1 MSSRVTLYLSNKG
14 GTADC
19 IFVPEASASGIFY
32 GRFLMGQTDMIYIS
46 DCTLLDAADHAEL
59 SFREKIELCRLID
72 RLGVSAIDLCGIRQ
86 KKIDRLL
93 IKSICSAVKQAMIA
107 APVSLTEDDSVQLTW
122 EALQEAGSA
131 RLQVVAPVSSV
142 QMEYLLHMKPAGLIA
157 AVVKAVNACLSYTE
171 EVEFIAS
178 DATRSDPAFLRQ
190 ILKCVTQSGVK
201 CITLCDTAGILT
213 PEETYDFVNSLY
225 QDIPELKDVVLGF
238 FCSGALNLADA
249 CAYAAVRAGVRTLK
263 TVACRGDAVSLA
275 NIVRILS
282 VKGSAAG
289 AHCSVGTE
297 QIRRI
302 TGQVEMIC
310 HSSGHKGISFIEQ
323 AAHDADLILSVH
335 DSMETVIH
343 ACETLGYDL
352 GPEDQQKVWKVFS
365 QTAEKKET
373 ITLKELDAIIAAEAM
388 QVPPAYHNVQYV
400 INTGNQIGAM
410 AHMKLMYHNQEIEG
424 IASGDGAIDA
434 AFNSIEQ
441 ATGRHFELDDF
452 QIQSVSQGR
461 EAMGQTIVRLRWE
474 GKLYSGRGI
483 STDIVGAGIM
493 AYINAV
499 NKIVYEE
506 EES

>member
-1 MSSRVTLYLSNKG
+1 MNQMEKV
-14 GTADC
+14 
-19 IFVPEASASGIFY
+19 
-32 GRFLMGQTDMIYIS
+32 QIS

-72 RLGVSAIDLCGIRQ
+72 KLGVSTIDLCAIRQ

-107 APVSLTEDDSVQLTW
+107 VPVSLTEEDSVRMTW
-122 EALQEAGSA
+122 EALKESASA
-131 RLQVVAPVSSV
+131 RLQVIAPVSSV
-142 QMEYLLHMKPAGLIA
+142 QMEYLLHMKPAGLLAMVEKTIGS
-157 AVVKAVNACLSYTE
+157 CLSFTD
-171 EVEFIAS
+171 EVEFIAA

-190 ILKCVTQSGVK
+190 ILRTVAATGVR
-201 CITLCDTAGILT
+201 CITLCDTAGIMT
-213 PEETYDFVNSLY
+213 PEETYGFIQELY
-225 QDIPELKDVVLGF
+225 QDLPELKNVVLGF

-249 CAYAAVRAGVRTLK
+249 CAYAAVRAGVRALK
-263 TVACRGDAVSLA
+263 TTACRGDSISLS

-282 VKGSAAG
+282 VKGSAEG
-289 AHCSVGTE
+289 IQSTVGLE

-302 TGQVEMIC
+302 TGQADMIC
-310 HSSGHKGISFIEQ
+310 HSAGHRNVARTEPAGHET
-323 AAHDADLILSVH
+323 DLILSVH
-335 DSMETVIH
+335 DSMETVLH

-365 QTAEKKET
+365 QTAERKET
-373 ITLKELDAIIAAEAM
+373 VTLKELDAIIAAEAM

-400 INTGNQIGAM
+400 ISTGNQIGAM
-410 AHMKLMYHNQEIEG
+410 AHMKLMFHNQEIEG

-452 QIQSVSQGR
+452 QIQSVTEGR

-499 NKIVYEE
+499 NKIIYEE
-506 EES
+506 EET

>member
-1 MSSRVTLYLSNKG
+1 MSQLDRIQI
-14 GTADC
+14 C
-19 IFVPEASASGIFY
+19 
-32 GRFLMGQTDMIYIS
+32 
-46 DCTLLDAADHAEL
+46 DCTLLDAANYAEL

-72 RLGVSAIDLCGIRQ
+72 KLGVSTIDLCGIQQ

-93 IKSICSAVKQAMIA
+93 IKSISSAVKQAMIA
-107 APVSLTEDDSVQLTW
+107 VPVSLKEEESVQLTW
-122 EALQEAGSA
+122 EALREAASS

-142 QMEYLLHMKPAGLIA
+142 QMEYLLHMKPTVLMA
-157 AVVKAVNACLSYTE
+157 AVEKVINACREYTE
-171 EVEFIAS
+171 EVEFIAV

-190 ILKCVTQSGVK
+190 ILKRVADSGIK
-201 CITLCDTAGILT
+201 CITLCDTAGVMT
-213 PEETYDFVNSLY
+213 PEETFAFIQSLR
-225 QDIPELKDVVLGF
+225 QDVPELSNAVLGF
-238 FCSGALNLADA
+238 FCSGTLNLADA
-249 CAYAAVRAGVRTLK
+249 CAYAAVRAGVRALK
-263 TVACRGDAVSLA
+263 TTACRGNSISLS

-282 VKGSAAG
+282 VKGSSDG
-289 AHCSVGTE
+289 VQSTVGLE

-302 TGQVEMIC
+302 TGQAEMIC
-310 HSSGHKGISFIEQ
+310 HSTGHTGVAFTEQSGHETDFV
-323 AAHDADLILSVH
+323 LSVH
-335 DSMETVIH
+335 DTMETVIH

-365 QTAEKKET
+365 QTAERKET
-373 ITLKELDAIIAAEAM
+373 VTLKELDAIIAAEAM
-388 QVPPAYHNVQYV
+388 QVPPAYHNIQYV

-410 AHMKLMYHNQEIEG
+410 AHMKLMFHNQEIEG

-452 QIQSVSQGR
+452 QIQSVTEGR

-499 NKIVYEE
+499 NKIIYEE
-506 EES
+506 EET

>member
-1 MSSRVTLYLSNKG
+1 MNQLTTV
-14 GTADC
+14 
-19 IFVPEASASGIFY
+19 
-32 GRFLMGQTDMIYIS
+32 QIS

-72 RLGVSAIDLCGIRQ
+72 KLGVTTIDLCGIRQ

-93 IKSICSAVKQAMIA
+93 IKSISSAVKQAMIA
-107 APVSLTEDDSVQLTW
+107 VPVSLTEEESVLMTW
-122 EALQEAGSA
+122 EALKEAASA
-131 RLQVVAPVSSV
+131 RLQVAAPVSSV
-142 QMEYLLHMKPAGLIA
+142 QMEYLLHMKPAGLLS
-157 AVVKAVNACLSYTE
+157 AVEKAIKACGGYTK
-171 EVEFIAS
+171 EVEFIAE

-190 ILKCVTQSGVK
+190 ILRTAVLSGAGCV
-201 CITLCDTAGILT
+201 TLCDTAGTMT
-213 PEETYDFVNSLY
+213 PDETYAFIKSLC
-225 QDIPELKDVVLGF
+225 QDVPELNDVILGF
-238 FCSGALNLADA
+238 SCSGTLNLADA
-249 CAYAAVRAGVRTLK
+249 CAFAAVRAGVRALK
-263 TVACRGDAVSLA
+263 ATSCRGKSISLA

-282 VKGSAAG
+282 IKGSAEG
-289 AHCSVGTE
+289 VQSSVGLE

-302 TGQVEMIC
+302 TGQAEMIC
-310 HSSGHKGISFIEQ
+310 HSAGRKSVSFTEQ
-323 AAHDADLILSVH
+323 AGNESDMILSAH

-365 QTAEKKET
+365 QTAERKET

-410 AHMKLMYHNQEIEG
+410 AHMKLMFHNQEIEG

-434 AFNSIEQ
+434 AFNSIEK

-452 QIQSVSQGR
+452 QIQSVTEGR

-493 AYINAV
+493 AYVNAV

-506 EES
+506 EET